1 MPLQLAD
8 LHAMRV
14 RHVLQN
20 GAITYQSKRQH
31 KPHGSSTST
40 PLELDAANATSS
52 TVFDI
57 ERRKTAA
64 ALDEHT
70 RMRFSDQTPTLA
82 RAASNAPGTASS

>member
-14 RHVLQN
+14 RHVLKN

-40 PLELDAANATSS
+40 PLELDAA
-52 TVFDI
+52 VFDI
-57 ERRKTAA
+57 ERRKAAA

-70 RMRFSDQTPTLA
+70 RMRFSDQTPTHA